1 MLTDANRDTDNNKP
15 SVRGAG
21 IYEWSVI
28 SRQKIVDSVITDL
41 DLPPPGIRTQTPA
54 DVCPPENKCFQEI
67 KRVPGTGVHN
77 ERMGNSVHQKKKN
90 EIKRTLLQQL
100 VNCLKSLKSRKM
112 FTGAINTCRMPQRVE
127 LYRQTYTPVQIGPA
141 TKGQKQR
148 SFNTKD
154 IVCHFSCTIIS
165 M

>member
-77 ERMGNSVHQKKKN
+77 ERMGNSVHQKKKKRN
-90 EIKRTLLQQL
+90 KKDAITTTSKLFKILKIKEN
-100 VNCLKSLKSRKM
+100 VYGC
-112 FTGAINTCRMPQRVE
+112 
-127 LYRQTYTPVQIGPA
+127 Y
-141 TKGQKQR
+141 
-148 SFNTKD
+148 
-154 IVCHFSCTIIS
+154 
-165 M
+165 